1 MKANRRGESVF
12 TLVEQSDHEL
22 IVALCDTNH
31 FAFRRPGAKVDLNG
45 HRARVKTLAEVATG
59 ALYALRV
66 GLAEGHAVAESHLV
80 SPLWGVGLLP
90 GYIQTIRTV
99 AGE

>member
-22 IVALCDTNH
+22 IVALCNANH
-31 FAFRRPGAKVDLNG
+31 FALWRPGAEVDLNG
-45 HRARVKTLAEVATG
+45 HWSRVKTLAEVASG